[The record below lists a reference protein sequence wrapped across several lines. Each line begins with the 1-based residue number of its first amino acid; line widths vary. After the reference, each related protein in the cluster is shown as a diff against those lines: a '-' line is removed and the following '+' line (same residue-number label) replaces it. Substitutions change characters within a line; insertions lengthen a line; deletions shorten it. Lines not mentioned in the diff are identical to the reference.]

1 MERKREK
8 EVRLICICP
17 SNVSV
22 HRVNVRKTH
31 TMRPN
36 AFSQSGGGFIQRR
49 RDATM
54 CAAENELQTEPLYS
68 AFQPRH
74 GNRVQSP

>member
-22 HRVNVRKTH
+22 QRVNVRKTH
-31 TMRPN
+31 TM
-36 AFSQSGGGFIQRR
+36 GGGFIQRR

-74 GNRVQSP
+74 GNGVQSP